1 MDYRFNLLKLP
12 LELRQMIYRAY
23 LHADSGYICDAEA
36 LFTGKLRGETKCRLT
51 QANNEPIDMA
61 LVFTCKTVATEML
74 RGGLALQVN
83 TVTFSTFYSHE
94 FRLRAR
100 KFVMA
105 RENDLDGDRIEM
117 MKYIG
122 SCLQGPVYDALKD
135 AYPVFM
141 PVVDHLKDGNPDPSE
156 ILPPYASYGQAPS
169 LYCEFVKFAL
179 QLAIRHY
186 CEKFDEAMKQEFLDT
201 FREGSPYI
209 PAYHSL
215 AFSKIEPW
223 MIPTDDDFTE
233 MTGYHGWP
241 LELESSVNS
250 WYLRTGDLSK
260 YRWSAA
266 VSAIHFL
273 ESLPP
278 RHRAH
283 LRNVILD
290 EDREAVSDPA
300 GHGRGLIPF
309 CQQNPLLRIER
320 RCNLWGNVLRA
331 DEQCDEP
338 DERIN
343 PELTPTLLLK
353 SDQISI
359 NVARWIME
367 ALALEHHGMPAGSFS
382 LLLDGDPAPGLCE
395 DMFQKIVQWDV
406 AWQLARDE
414 AHRRGHLPPKTWI
427 ERNGENPWRNKMMQD
442 TAEADLGYIYEGFPQ
457 AMRDI
462 AEGKSIVRCNF
473 DVGVPWDVERIVEE
487 RRGCSEQEWNEDWF
501 EHKPLF
507 WQTVPPLPLWADCLR
522 EDVLPPDGNTSAGR
536 GGFDE
541 WLARW
546 DESSDSED
554 E

>member
-1 MDYRFNLLKLP
+1 MDSRVDFLSLP

-23 LHADSGYICDAEA
+23 VLVDGGYICDAET
-36 LFTGKLRGETKCRLT
+36 LFKSKLRGNAKGRLK
-51 QANNEPIDMA
+51 QANHEPIDMA

-74 RGGLALQVN
+74 RGGLALRVN
-83 TVTFSTFYSHE
+83 TVTFSTFFPHE

-105 RENDLDGDRIEM
+105 RENDLDEERIDM
-117 MKYIG
+117 ISHIG

-135 AYPVFM
+135 AYPTFM
-141 PVVDHLKDGNPDPSE
+141 PVVDHLKDGNPDPDE
-156 ILPPYASYGQAPS
+156 KLPPYASYNQAPS
-169 LYCEFVKFAL
+169 LYCEFAKFAL

-186 CEKFDEAMKQEFLDT
+186 REKFDEAMKQEFLDT
-201 FREGSPYI
+201 FREGHPHM

-215 AFSKIEPW
+215 AFSTIEPW
-223 MIPTDDDFTE
+223 MIPTDDDFVE

-241 LELESSVNS
+241 LESLVELESCLNAC
-250 WYLRTGDLSK
+250 YLREGDRSK

-273 ESLPP
+273 EALPP
-278 RHRAH
+278 RNRAH

-290 EDREAVSDPA
+290 EDREAVSDPE

-320 RCNLWGNVLRA
+320 RCNLWGNVLRS
-331 DEQCDEP
+331 DEECSEP
-338 DERIN
+338 EMRVN
-343 PELTPTLLLK
+343 PDLNPYLTPTPRLK
-353 SDQISI
+353 SDQITI

-367 ALALEHHGMPAGSFS
+367 ALTLEHHGMPAGSFS

-395 DMFQKIVQWDV
+395 EIFQKIVQRDV

-414 AHRRGHLPPKTWI
+414 AHLRGHLPPKTWI
-427 ERNGENPWRNKMMQD
+427 ERNGENPWRNKNMQNI
-442 TAEADLGYIYEGFPQ
+442 AEADLGYIYEGFPQ

-473 DVGVPWDVERIVEE
+473 SVGTPWDVESIIKE
-487 RRGCSEQEWNEDWF
+487 RRGRSEVEWNEDWF
-501 EHKPLF
+501 THSPRTWE
-507 WQTVPPLPLWADCLR
+507 TVPPLPSWADCLR
-522 EDVLPPDGNTSAGR
+522 EDVLPADADLSASVGVPT
-536 GGFDE
+536 
-541 WLARW
+541 LA
-546 DESSDSED
+546 E
-554 E
+554 